1 MVRFQN
7 TQKTKTIIHLVE
19 EKHQCGFYI
28 NEYNSSTYIAVLFLW
43 YLSIAFIVRVLLIS
57 GFNFYNFFLHFHF
70 LLFAMCKYIYSKSW
84 MSEILQKKVIISPG
98 TGNAF
103 SVFIF
108 YSSTAFRDKMIL
120 SFYYIWK
127 IFFFSKPNSSAAE
140 VEKIRNEKR
149 FHDMMIHK
157 IKTLSLLLPIGN
169 SSYCLK
175 RIQCCVIHF
184 YRNFVYA
191 SIWNCAN

>member
-1 MVRFQN
+1 MDLIF
-7 TQKTKTIIHLVE
+7 IIFF
-19 EKHQCGFYI
+19 CI
-28 NEYNSSTYIAVLFLW
+28 
-43 YLSIAFIVRVLLIS
+43 FIFCYSRCANIFIPSLGWVK
-57 GFNFYNFFLHFHF
+57 F
-70 LLFAMCKYIYSKSW
+70 CK
-84 MSEILQKKVIISPG
+84 KKVIISPG